1 MQKNKTYT
9 IALYGMFTALALM
22 LSFVEYQFP
31 LLAAYPGMKVGLA
44 NIVIISALYMLGIRA
59 AIITNI
65 LRVCLAWLLFGNTMS
80 LMYSLA
86 GAALSLLVMGILK
99 KTGKL
104 AILTISVAGA
114 ISHNIGQILVALLVT
129 GISQILWYF
138 IVLWLTAIGS
148 GIVIGFLGMIIVR
161 RFNSILMK

>member
-1 MQKNKTYT
+1 
-9 IALYGMFTALALM
+9 
-22 LSFVEYQFP
+22 
-31 LLAAYPGMKVGLA
+31 MKIGLA
-44 NIVIISALYMLGIRA
+44 NIVIVSALYMLGIKA
-59 AIITNI
+59 AVIINL
-65 LRVCLAWLLFGNTMS
+65 LRVVMAFLLFGNAMS

-86 GAALSLLVMGILK
+86 GAVISLLVMILLK

-148 GIVIGFLGMIIVR
+148 GIVIGFLGMIIVK

>member
-22 LSFVEYQFP
+22 LSFVEYQLP
-31 LLAAYPGMKVGLA
+31 LMTAYPGMKIGLA
-44 NIVIISALYMLGIRA
+44 NIVIVSALYMLGIKA
-59 AIITNI
+59 AVIINL
-65 LRVCLAWLLFGNTMS
+65 LRVMMAFLLFGNAMS

-86 GAALSLLVMGILK
+86 GAVISLLVMILLK

-114 ISHNIGQILVALLVT
+114 ISHNIGQILVAFLVT
-129 GISQILWYF
+129 GIRQILWYF

>member
-22 LSFVEYQFP
+22 LSFVEYQLP
-31 LLAAYPGMKVGLA
+31 LMAAYPGMKIGLA
-44 NIVIISALYMLGIRA
+44 NIVIVSALYMLGIKA
-59 AIITNI
+59 AVIINL
-65 LRVCLAWLLFGNTMS
+65 LRVMMAFLLFGNAMS

-86 GAALSLLVMGILK
+86 GAVISLLVMILLK
-99 KTGKL
+99 KTCKL

-148 GIVIGFLGMIIVR
+148 GIVIGFLGMIIVK

>member
-138 IVLWLTAIGS
+138 IVLWQAA
-148 GIVIGFLGMIIVR
+148 
-161 RFNSILMK
+161 